1 MLYLSTNYKL
11 PITMDT
17 ATLAATYTICSGTAT
32 TTSAQ

>member
-17 ATLAATYTICSGTAT
+17 ATYTICSGTAT

>member
-17 ATLAATYTICSGTAT
+17 ATYTICSGTT